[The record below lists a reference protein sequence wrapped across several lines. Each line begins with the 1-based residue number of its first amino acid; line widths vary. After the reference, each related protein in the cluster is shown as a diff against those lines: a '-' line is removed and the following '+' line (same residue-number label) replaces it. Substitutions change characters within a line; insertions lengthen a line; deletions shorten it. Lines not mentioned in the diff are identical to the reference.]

1 MKQIVAGQK
10 VEHAYFGA
18 SLVDATSPLGARL
31 VTVPSAGPSAKAGM
45 KQGDVVTSIDGI
57 GIGESDVL
65 VGLTK
70 AHSPGDKV
78 VIGYTRAGKS
88 HTVEVELGTRPP

>member
-1 MKQIVAGQK
+1 M
-10 VEHAYFGA
+10 
-18 SLVDATSPLGARL
+18 
-31 VTVPSAGPSAKAGM
+31 
-45 KQGDVVTSIDGI
+45 
-57 GIGESDVL
+57 L

-88 HTVEVELGTRPP
+88 HTVEVELGTRPPE